1 LPPRFEEAVT
11 TGLVDAHLHFWDP
24 SARHHDWLAAHAS
37 LCRRFGPEDLDT
49 GRYELTGAVF
59 VQADCRD
66 EEALDEV
73 EWVERLAAAHP
84 YLCGIVAYAPL
95 HRGRA
100 AERYVAMLAE
110 RPLVVGVRR
119 LLQGQPLEAI
129 TAPALVRG
137 VRMLSE
143 WNLAFDVCV
152 THDQLPAAVELVRA
166 CPRTSFVL
174 DHLGKPPVAGGGSS
188 AWREDLAR
196 LAAHPNVT
204 CKLSGLCTEAP
215 AGSRT
220 DEVRPYVEYGLE
232 IFGAKRC
239 MIGSDWPVA
248 TLRTTLERWFDVV
261 VEVIAELPP
270 DDQSAVL
277 SGTAATTYGLVRPE
291 PCWEGADNARCAL
304 RR

>member
-1 LPPRFEEAVT
+1 MI
-11 TGLVDAHLHFWDP
+11 DAHLHFWDP
-24 SARHHDWLAAHAS
+24 SARHHDWLTAHPS

-49 GRYELTGAVF
+49 GRHQLTGAVF

-73 EWVERLAAAHP
+73 VWVEGLAEAHP
-84 YLCGIVAYAPL
+84 FLCGIVAYAPL

-100 AERYVAMLAE
+100 AERYVARLAE

-143 WNLAFDVCV
+143 WSLAFDMCV

-166 CPRTSFVL
+166 CPRTVFVL
-174 DHLGKPPVAGGGSS
+174 DHLGKPPVAGGLPSR

-196 LAAHPNVT
+196 LAAYPNVT
-204 CKLSGLCTEAP
+204 CKLSGLTTEARP
-215 AGSRT
+215 GSST
-220 DEVRPYVEYGLE
+220 SDVRPYIEYGLE
-232 IFGAKRC
+232 VFGAKRC

-248 TLRTTLERWFDVV
+248 TLRTTVERWFDVV
-261 VEVIAELPP
+261 VDVIAELPAEE
-270 DDQSAVL
+270 QAAVL
-277 SGTAATTYGLVRPE
+277 SETAAATYGLVRPAPRE
-291 PCWEGADNARCAL
+291 EGAEDARCAL

>member
-1 LPPRFEEAVT
+1 MTELI
-11 TGLVDAHLHFWDP
+11 DAHLHFWDP
-24 SARHHDWLAAHAS
+24 SARHHDWLEAHPS

-49 GRYELTGAVF
+49 GRYQFSGAVF

-73 EWVERLAAAHP
+73 GWVERLAEDHP
-84 YLCGIVAYAPL
+84 FLRGIVAYAPL

-100 AERYVAMLAE
+100 AERHVARLAE

-119 LLQGQPLEAI
+119 HLQGQPLEAV

-143 WNLAFDVCV
+143 WNLAFDMCV

-166 CPRTSFVL
+166 CPRTAFVL
-174 DHLGKPPVAGGGSS
+174 DHLGKPPVAGGRST
-188 AWREDLAR
+188 AWRDDLAR
-196 LAAHPNVT
+196 LAAYPNVT

-215 AGSRT
+215 PGWRAS
-220 DEVRPYVEYGLE
+220 EVRPYLEYGLE

-239 MIGSDWPVA
+239 MVGSDWPVA
-248 TLRTTLERWFDVV
+248 TLRTTVERWLDVV
-261 VEVIAELPP
+261 VDVIAELPAE
-270 DDQSAVL
+270 DQAAVL
-277 SGTAATTYGLVRPE
+277 SGTAATTYGLARPA
-291 PCWEGADNARCAL
+291 PCAEGADDARCAL